1 MYTLSDVGV
10 LGNLIGSLSRTI
22 QHRSPS
28 WKWIMC
34 ELGVFPF
41 FFLFENDLSNFD
53 KVLKVMFLKTRQAKE
68 GLKEFKTASIHL
80 LQLFFLFHRMFTT
93 EMYIILL
100 MRFLSFCLY
109 SMCNT
114 KQRSNCSR
122 SFTLIYCFRL
132 AR

>member
-10 LGNLIGSLSRTI
+10 LSDLIGSLSRTI

-28 WKWIMC
+28 SEWIMC

-41 FFLFENDLSNFD
+41 FFSENDLSNFD
-53 KVLKVMFLKTRQAKE
+53 KVLKLMFLNSRQAKE
-68 GLKEFKTASIHL
+68 GSKEFKTASIHL
-80 LQLFFLFHRMFTT
+80 LQLIFLLHRMFSTDV
-93 EMYIILL
+93 YNSVNAFVL
-100 MRFLSFCLY
+100 FGLY
-109 SMCNT
+109 SLCDT

-122 SFTLIYCFRL
+122 PFTLTYCFRL